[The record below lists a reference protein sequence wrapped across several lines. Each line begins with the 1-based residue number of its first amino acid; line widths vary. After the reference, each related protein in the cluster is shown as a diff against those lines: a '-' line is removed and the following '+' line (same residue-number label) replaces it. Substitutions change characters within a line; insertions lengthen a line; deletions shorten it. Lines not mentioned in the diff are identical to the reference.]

1 MMATQVTLTVPDE
14 LYHRAERIA
23 RLKEQDVQ
31 DLFTEVLTDSIMQE
45 ETLVQDSLT
54 YEPSEVVEREKAAY
68 IVMHPVLWQ
77 KYPSEHVAIRG
88 GKVVDHDTDGV
99 ALSQRVYERYPDE
112 FVLIRQ
118 VEPEPDRVLQFRSP
132 RFVEET

>member
-1 MMATQVTLTVPDE
+1 MATQVTLTVPDE

-23 RLKEQDVQ
+23 RLKEQDIK
-31 DLFTEVLTDSIMQE
+31 DLFTEVLTESIMQE
-45 ETLVQDSLT
+45 ETLVQDTLA

-68 IVMHPVLWQ
+68 IAMHPILWQ
-77 KYPSEHVAIRG
+77 RYPREHVAILG

-99 ALSQRVYERYPDE
+99 ALSRRVYERYPDD

-132 RFVEET
+132 RFVEES